1 MMVFIMPH
9 FIRYNGMNWLER
21 LVSMLI
27 LGGVLI
33 GVTIQSAHS
42 EGNIKIKSFALEA
55 TDAGYQINVD
65 AAIELNSTLEQAL
78 EKGIVLYF
86 VIKFALIDTKWYWV
100 DDEVAR
106 SKLRIGLSYN
116 ALTRQYRLS
125 HRSKSQGFDTLI
137 DALQELG
144 TQHYIPVEEKS
155 ELKPNMEY
163 LASLQVWLDASRLS
177 KPFQLESLS
186 SKEWNLSSEK
196 KEWRTKLPAAPSFSI
211 QR

>member
-1 MMVFIMPH
+1 M
-9 FIRYNGMNWLER
+9 RSLEG
-21 LVSMLI
+21 LVRILVAGLLF
-27 LGGVLI
+27 LGGA
-33 GVTIQSAHS
+33 IQSAYS
-42 EGNIKIKSFALEA
+42 EGNIQIKSFALKA
-55 TDAGYQINVD
+55 TETGYQINVD
-65 AAIELNSTLEQAL
+65 AAIELSSTLEQAL

-125 HRSKSQGFDTLI
+125 HRTKSQGFDTLAE
-137 DALQELG
+137 ALQVLG
-144 TQHYIPVEEKS
+144 TQHHIPVEEKLQLRS
-155 ELKPNMEY
+155 NGEY
-163 LASLQVWLDASRLS
+163 LASLQLWLDASRLS

-196 KEWRTKLPAAPSFSI
+196 IEWRTKLPLAPPSPVE
-211 QR
+211 R

>member
-1 MMVFIMPH
+1 MI
-9 FIRYNGMNWLER
+9 WLKG
-21 LVSMLI
+21 LVGMLI
-27 LGGVLI
+27 FSFFLI
-33 GVTIQSAHS
+33 GVTIQSAYS

-65 AAIELNSTLEQAL
+65 AAIELSNTLEKAL

-86 VIKFALIDTKWYWV
+86 VIKFALIDTKWYWI

-125 HRSKSQGFDTLI
+125 HRSKSQGFDTLTE
-137 DALQELG
+137 ALQELG
-144 TQHYIPVEEKS
+144 TQHHIPVEEKLQ
-155 ELKPNMEY
+155 LKRDMEY

-196 KEWRTKLPAAPSFSI
+196 KEWHIKLPVVPSFSI
-211 QR
+211 QK

>member
-1 MMVFIMPH
+1 MVFIMPY
-9 FIRYNGMNWLER
+9 FISYNGMNWLVR
-21 LVSMLI
+21 FAGLLI
-27 LGGVLI
+27 LGLMLI
-33 GVTIQSAHS
+33 AATIQSAYS

-55 TDAGYQINVD
+55 TGVGYQINVD
-65 AAIELNSTLEQAL
+65 AAIELNNTLEQAL

-86 VIKFALIDTKWYWV
+86 VIRFALIDTKWYWV

-125 HRSKSQGFDTLI
+125 HRSKSQGFDTLSE
-137 DALQELG
+137 ALQELG
-144 TQHYIPVEEKS
+144 TQHHIPVEEKLK
-155 ELKPNMEY
+155 LKPNMEY

-196 KEWRTKLPAAPSFSI
+196 KEWRTKLPVAHSFSI
-211 QR
+211 Q

>member
-1 MMVFIMPH
+1 MPYFIS
-9 FIRYNGMNWLER
+9 YSGMRWLEG
-21 LVSMLI
+21 LVRMLVAGLLF
-27 LGGVLI
+27 LGGP
-33 GVTIQSAHS
+33 IQSAYS
-42 EGNIKIKSFALEA
+42 EGNIQIKSFALEA
-55 TDAGYQINVD
+55 AETGYQINVD
-65 AAIELNSTLEQAL
+65 AAIELSNTLEQAL

-125 HRSKSQGFDTLI
+125 HRTKSQGFDTLTE
-137 DALQELG
+137 ALQVLG
-144 TQHYIPVEEKS
+144 TQHHIPVEEK
-155 ELKPNMEY
+155 LTLRPNGEY
-163 LASLQVWLDASRLS
+163 LASLQLWLDASRLS

-196 KEWRTKLPAAPSFSI
+196 IEWRTKLPLAPPFPVE
-211 QR
+211 R

>member
-1 MMVFIMPH
+1 M
-9 FIRYNGMNWLER
+9 RWREG
-21 LVSMLI
+21 LVRI
-27 LGGVLI
+27 LVVGLLFLSGS
-33 GVTIQSAHS
+33 IQSAYS
-42 EGNIKIKSFALEA
+42 EGNIQIKSFALETA
-55 TDAGYQINVD
+55 ETGYQINVD
-65 AAIELNSTLEQAL
+65 AAIELSSTLEQAL

-125 HRSKSQGFDTLI
+125 HRTKSQGFDTLAE
-137 DALQELG
+137 ALQVLG
-144 TQHYIPVEEKS
+144 TQHHIPVEEK
-155 ELKPNMEY
+155 LQLRPNGEY
-163 LASLQVWLDASRLS
+163 LASLQLWLDASRLS

-196 KEWRTKLPAAPSFSI
+196 IEWRTKLPLAPPSPVE
-211 QR
+211 R